1 MSKIPNIPGFSAE
14 DLEALAPEELAA
26 LEAEHLAGD
35 SDSADALA
43 ELAGE
48 GGDGADGGDAAGTEG
63 KAEGEQGAAGAAEG
77 TTEAAEEP
85 SDTPA
90 YVANAPEDAEAQIKA
105 QRDAIQAAKTAE
117 KDALKKLHDGEID
130 FEEYDQIR
138 NTSDT
143 AIEAAN
149 EKLLELNLA
158 LNRAQVAEEMTQQQ
172 LARAWKG
179 EVSEL
184 MKTAAT
190 EGLDY
195 KGNAELNKELN
206 GLVRAFGMEA
216 TERGMTDEGL
226 KASKWAL
233 QQAHATMKLRHPELV
248 KAAPSAS
255 SAAPGAKTGEATGK
269 PADGK
274 RHNLATLAQMPNA
287 DRPLGDTD
295 DIAKFGQLEGEE
307 LEKAIAG
314 MSPAQVEKLMA
325 SV

>member
-1 MSKIPNIPGFSAE
+1 MSKTPNIPGYTAE
-14 DLEALAPEELAA
+14 DLEALTPDEIEA
-26 LEAEHLAGD
+26 LENEHLAGNP
-35 SDSADALA
+35 ADAAELA

-48 GGDGADGGDAAGTEG
+48 GEEGGDAAGTD
-63 KAEGEQGAAGAAEG
+63 GEQDTEGAAEG
-77 TTEAAEEP
+77 ATEAAEEP
-85 SDTPA
+85 GDTPA
-90 YVANAPEDAEAQIKA
+90 YVANAPQDAEAQIKA

-138 NTSDT
+138 NTSD
-143 AIEAAN
+143 AAVDAAN

-184 MKTAAT
+184 MKAAAT

-248 KAAPSAS
+248 KAAPAP
-255 SAAPGAKTGEATGK
+255 AAGTKPNEAAGK

-274 RHNLATLAQMPNA
+274 RHNLATLASMPNA

>member
-1 MSKIPNIPGFSAE
+1 MSKTPNIPGYTAE
-14 DLEALAPEELAA
+14 ELEALAPEELAA

-63 KAEGEQGAAGAAEG
+63 KSKSEQGTAGAADG
-77 TTEAAEEP
+77 ATDTAEE
-85 SDTPA
+85 STDAPA

-105 QRDAIQAAKTAE
+105 QREAIQTAKAAE

-130 FEEYDQIR
+130 FEEYDKIR

-143 AIEAAN
+143 AIDAAN
-149 EKLLELNLA
+149 EKLLALNLA

-172 LARAWKG
+172 LSRAWKG
-179 EVSEL
+179 EVAEL
-184 MKTAAT
+184 MKAAAT

-248 KAAPSAS
+248 KAAPAP
-255 SAAPGAKTGEATGK
+255 AAGAKPGEATAQ
-269 PADGK
+269 PAANGK

-287 DRPLGDTD
+287 DRPLGDND
-295 DIAKFGQLEGEE
+295 DLAKFGQLEGED

>member
-1 MSKIPNIPGFSAE
+1 MSKTPNIPGYTAE
-14 DLEALAPEELAA
+14 DLEALTPDEIEA
-26 LEAEHLAGD
+26 LENEHLAGNP
-35 SDSADALA
+35 ADAAELA

-48 GGDGADGGDAAGTEG
+48 GAEGGDAAGTEG

-77 TTEAAEEP
+77 TTEAAEETG
-85 SDTPA
+85 DAPA
-90 YVANAPEDAEAQIKA
+90 YVANAPQDAEAQIKA

-138 NTSDT
+138 NTSD
-143 AIEAAN
+143 AAVDAAN

-184 MKTAAT
+184 MKAAAT

-233 QQAHATMKLRHPELV
+233 QQAHANMKLRHPELV
-248 KAAPSAS
+248 KAAPAP
-255 SAAPGAKTGEATGK
+255 AAGAKPGEAAGK

-274 RHNLATLAQMPNA
+274 RHNLATLASMPNA

-295 DIAKFGQLEGEE
+295 DIAKFGQLEGED

>member
-1 MSKIPNIPGFSAE
+1 MSKTPNIPGYTAE
-14 DLEALAPEELAA
+14 DLEALTPDEIEA
-26 LEAEHLAGD
+26 LENEHLAGNP
-35 SDSADALA
+35 ADAAELA

-48 GGDGADGGDAAGTEG
+48 GAEGGDAAGTEG

-85 SDTPA
+85 GDAPA
-90 YVANAPEDAEAQIKA
+90 YVANAPQDAEAQIKA

-138 NTSDT
+138 NTSD
-143 AIEAAN
+143 AAVDAAN

-184 MKTAAT
+184 MKAAAT

-248 KAAPSAS
+248 KAAPAP
-255 SAAPGAKTGEATGK
+255 AAGTKPNEAAGK

-274 RHNLATLAQMPNA
+274 RHNLATLASMPNA

>member
-1 MSKIPNIPGFSAE
+1 MSKTPNIPGYTAE
-14 DLEALAPEELAA
+14 DLEALTPDEIEA
-26 LEAEHLAGD
+26 LENEHLAGNP
-35 SDSADALA
+35 ADAAELA

-48 GGDGADGGDAAGTEG
+48 GEEGGDAAGTD
-63 KAEGEQGAAGAAEG
+63 GEQDTEGAAEG
-77 TTEAAEEP
+77 ATEAAEEP
-85 SDTPA
+85 GDTPA
-90 YVANAPEDAEAQIKA
+90 YVANAPQDAEAQIKA

-138 NTSDT
+138 NTSD
-143 AIEAAN
+143 AAVDAAN

-172 LARAWKG
+172 IARAWKS

-184 MKTAAT
+184 MKAAAT

-248 KAAPSAS
+248 KAAPAP
-255 SAAPGAKTGEATGK
+255 AAGAKPGEAAGK

>member
-1 MSKIPNIPGFSAE
+1 MSKTPNIPGYTAE
-14 DLEALAPEELAA
+14 DLEALTPDEIEA
-26 LEAEHLAGD
+26 LENEHLAGNP
-35 SDSADALA
+35 ADAAELA

-48 GGDGADGGDAAGTEG
+48 GEEGGDAAGTD
-63 KAEGEQGAAGAAEG
+63 GEQDTEGAAEG
-77 TTEAAEEP
+77 ATEAAEEP
-85 SDTPA
+85 GDTPA
-90 YVANAPEDAEAQIKA
+90 YVANAPQDAEAQIKA

-130 FEEYDQIR
+130 FEEYDKIR
-138 NTSDT
+138 NTSD
-143 AIEAAN
+143 AAVDAAN

-179 EVSEL
+179 EVAEL
-184 MKTAAT
+184 MKAAAT

-248 KAAPSAS
+248 KAAPAES
-255 SAAPGAKTGEATGK
+255 SAATAAKPGEAAGK

>member
-1 MSKIPNIPGFSAE
+1 MSKTPNIPGYTAE
-14 DLEALAPEELAA
+14 DLEALTPDEIEA
-26 LEAEHLAGD
+26 LENEHLAGNP
-35 SDSADALA
+35 ADAAELA

-48 GGDGADGGDAAGTEG
+48 GAEGGDAAGTEG

-77 TTEAAEEP
+77 TTEATEEP
-85 SDTPA
+85 GDAPA
-90 YVANAPEDAEAQIKA
+90 YVATAPQDAEAQIKA
-105 QRDAIQAAKTAE
+105 QRDAIQAAKAAE
-117 KDALKKLHDGEID
+117 KTALKQLHDGEID

-138 NTSDT
+138 NTSD
-143 AIEAAN
+143 AAVDAAN
-149 EKLLELNLA
+149 EKLMELNLA

-184 MKTAAT
+184 MKAAAT

-248 KAAPSAS
+248 KAAPAP
-255 SAAPGAKTGEATGK
+255 AAGTKPNEAAGK

-274 RHNLATLAQMPNA
+274 RHNLATLASMPNA

>member
-26 LEAEHLAGD
+26 LEAEHLAGNPGE
-35 SDSADALA
+35 ADALA

-48 GGDGADGGDAAGTEG
+48 GDEKTGDAAAADGTKAGDG
-63 KAEGEQGAAGAAEG
+63 KPEGEQGAAE
-77 TTEAAEEP
+77 TTDEP
-85 SDTPA
+85 GDAPA
-90 YVANAPEDAEAQIKA
+90 YVANAPQDAEAQIKA

-130 FEEYDQIR
+130 FEEYDKIR

-143 AIEAAN
+143 AIDAAN
-149 EKLLELNLA
+149 EKLLALNLA

-248 KAAPSAS
+248 KAAPAP
-255 SAAPGAKTGEATGK
+255 AAGAKPGEATAQ
-269 PADGK
+269 PAANGK

-287 DRPLGDTD
+287 DRPLGDND
-295 DIAKFGQLEGEE
+295 DLAKFGQLEGED

>member
-1 MSKIPNIPGFSAE
+1 MSKTPNIPGYSAE
-14 DLEALAPEELAA
+14 DLEALAPDELAA
-26 LEAEHLAGD
+26 LEAEHLAGNPGE
-35 SDSADALA
+35 AEALA

-48 GGDGADGGDAAGTEG
+48 GADGSDAEDGTAAAGAGADGQAGAEEGTDEPGDA
-63 KAEGEQGAAGAAEG
+63 
-77 TTEAAEEP
+77 
-85 SDTPA
+85 PA
-90 YVANAPEDAEAQIKA
+90 YVATAPQDAEAQIKA
-105 QRDAIQAAKTAE
+105 QRDAIQAAKAAE
-117 KDALKKLHDGEID
+117 KTALKQLHDGEID
-130 FEEYDQIR
+130 FEEYDKIR
-138 NTSDT
+138 NTSD
-143 AIEAAN
+143 AAVDAAN
-149 EKLLELNLA
+149 EKLMELNLA

-184 MKTAAT
+184 MKAAAT

-248 KAAPSAS
+248 KAAPAP
-255 SAAPGAKTGEATGK
+255 AAGAKPGEAAGK

>member
-1 MSKIPNIPGFSAE
+1 MSKTPNIPGYTA
-14 DLEALAPEELAA
+14 EELADLTPDEIAA
-26 LEAEHLAGD
+26 LENEHLAGNPGD
-35 SDSADALA
+35 AADLA

-48 GGDGADGGDAAGTEG
+48 GAEGGDAAGTEG
-63 KAEGEQGAAGAAEG
+63 KAEGEHGAAGAAEG
-77 TTEAAEEP
+77 ATETAEEP
-85 SDTPA
+85 GDAPA
-90 YVANAPEDAEAQIKA
+90 YVANAPQDAEAQIKA
-105 QRDAIQAAKTAE
+105 QRDAIQTAKTAE
-117 KDALKKLHDGEID
+117 KEALKKLHDGEID
-130 FEEYDQIR
+130 FEEYDKIR

-158 LNRAQVAEEMTQQQ
+158 INRAQVAEEMTQQQ
-172 LARAWKG
+172 LSRAWKG
-179 EVSEL
+179 EVAEL
-184 MKTAAT
+184 MKAAAT

-248 KAAPSAS
+248 KAAPAP
-255 SAAPGAKTGEATGK
+255 AAGAKPGEAAGK

-274 RHNLATLAQMPNA
+274 RHNLATLASMPNA